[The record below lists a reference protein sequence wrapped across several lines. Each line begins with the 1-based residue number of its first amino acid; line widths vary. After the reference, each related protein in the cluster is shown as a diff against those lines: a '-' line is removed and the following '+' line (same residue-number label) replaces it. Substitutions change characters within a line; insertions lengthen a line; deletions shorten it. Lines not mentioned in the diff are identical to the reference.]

1 MEKSE
6 YLNGCQRRTIHP
18 STTAPTS
25 TLQVLQCAY
34 RTTTD
39 TDTNT
44 VTRSH
49 YANSHQGSTN
59 HITAPPAQ
67 PADTTGS

>member
-6 YLNGCQRRTIHP
+6 YVNECRCRTIHP
-18 STTAPTS
+18 STTA
-25 TLQVLQCAY
+25 LQVPQCAY
-34 RTTTD
+34 RAT

-44 VTRSH
+44 ATQSR
-49 YANSHQGSTN
+49 YAKCHQGSTN

-67 PADTTGS
+67 PAAPDTTGS